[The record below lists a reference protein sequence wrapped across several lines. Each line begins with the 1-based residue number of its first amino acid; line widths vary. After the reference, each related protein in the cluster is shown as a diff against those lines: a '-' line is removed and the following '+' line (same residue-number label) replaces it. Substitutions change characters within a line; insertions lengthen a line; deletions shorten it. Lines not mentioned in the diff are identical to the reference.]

1 MRDKPAV
8 GDRVTHV
15 VTVTPEMTARLFG
28 REYHRVYGTTSMV
41 LHVEE
46 AGRLLIEP
54 HLGPEEDAAGYEL
67 FVHHDRPARVGDRL
81 EIHAIVTAIDDRSCT
96 VEAEVV
102 GPTGLVGR
110 GTFVQRFIRK
120 GQFDEAEGTRS

>member
-1 MRDKPAV
+1 MRDEPKV
-8 GDRVTHV
+8 GDRVTHT

-54 HLGPEEDAAGYEL
+54 HLGTDEDAVGSEITVRHA
-67 FVHHDRPARVGDRL
+67 RAARVGDRL
-81 EIHAIVTAIDDRSCT
+81 EVRALVTAVDARSCT

-102 GPTGLVGR
+102 GPDGVVGR
-110 GTFVQRFIRK
+110 GSFVQRFIRK
-120 GQFDEAEGTRS
+120 GQLEEGTSS